1 MTETSFN
8 GGPVSL
14 QPGLHFNAGLV
25 LGRVAQVDSSCARIQ
40 LLDPEVAARVTV
52 SDLLALDAGDGEYSI
67 GLVEAATGETEGP
80 PASIRAI
87 LIGTFRRAT
96 EAGPVVFTRGS
107 GVHPHIGSE
116 CWLIEGALLG
126 RFMSILGEGVPPG
139 ERLALGRFVADHAA
153 PAIADGNRLFQRH
166 AALLG
171 STGAGKSWAVATILE
186 RAGRLRHPNLIVFD
200 MHGEYLPL
208 TQGADGRE
216 PLARRLSIAGPADL
230 ASPDDDALYLPYWML
245 SCEEVLALTL
255 DRTDPHVSTQALRF
269 AHHVRRLKEA
279 TLRDVDREDALR
291 TFNANSPVPYRLEH
305 LLSWLVR
312 DDTEKIPQHPSGK
325 LEPGPYAGRL
335 TGLISRLEAR
345 MADPRY
351 GFIFSPHDQ
360 TLEYGWLMEAAAS
373 LLDSGPERP
382 GIKVVDFSEVPSEIL
397 PLVAGVLARLIYN
410 VQLWI
415 DPAVRT
421 PICVVCDEA
430 HLYLPVHAESGPVQ
444 RAALETFEAIAK
456 EGRKYGIALLVVSQ
470 RPADISRTILSQC
483 NNFIVMRL
491 TSDEDQAVVERL
503 VPETLGAVTSI
514 LPLLEVGEAMV
525 LGDALLLPT
534 RLKFDAPALRP
545 ASATQPFWTKWGDQG
560 SSMSAIAAGVEAFR
574 NQLRTSPLST
584 SEAGEQD
591 S

>member
-1 MTETSFN
+1 LDLS
-8 GGPVSL
+8 
-14 QPGLHFNAGLV
+14 AGLV
-25 LGRVAQVDSSCARIQ
+25 LGRVVQVDSSCARVE
-40 LLDPEVAARVTV
+40 LSDPETAARVTV
-52 SDLLALDAGDGEYSI
+52 SDLVALGARGDEYSI
-67 GLVEAATGETEGP
+67 GLVEAAMGETE
-80 PASIRAI
+80 ASIRAI
-87 LIGTFRRAT
+87 LIGTFHPAT
-96 EAGPVVFTRGS
+96 EAGPAAFTRGS

-116 CWLIEGALLG
+116 CWLIEGELLG
-126 RFMSILGEGVPPG
+126 RFMSLLGEGVSPG
-139 ERLALGRFVADHAA
+139 ERLALGQFVADHAA

-171 STGAGKSWAVATILE
+171 TTGAGKSWAVATILE
-186 RAGRLRHPNLIVFD
+186 RAGRLKHPNLIVFD

-208 TQGADGRE
+208 AQAADGRQ
-216 PLARRLSIAGPADL
+216 PLARRLSIAGPTDVP
-230 ASPDDDALYLPYWML
+230 SPDDHALFLPYWML

-255 DRTDPHVSTQALRF
+255 DPTDPHVSTQTLRF
-269 AHHVRRLKEA
+269 AHHVQRLKEA

-291 TFNANSPVPYRLEH
+291 TFTADSPVPYRLEH

-325 LEPGPYAGRL
+325 VEPGPYAGRL

-351 GFIFSPHDQ
+351 GFIFSPPDQ
-360 TLEYGWLMEAAAS
+360 TLEYDWLTEAAAS

-382 GIKVVDFSEVPSEIL
+382 GIKVIDFSEVPSGIL

-421 PICVVCDEA
+421 PVCVVCDEA

-514 LPLLEVGEAMV
+514 LPLLDVGEAVV

-534 RLKFDAPALRP
+534 RLKFDAPTLRP
-545 ASATQPFWTKWGDQG
+545 TSATQPFWTKWGDQG
-560 SSMSAIAAGVEAFR
+560 SSRSSIAAGVEALR
-574 NQLRTSPLST
+574 NQLRASPVP
-584 SEAGEQD
+584 D
-591 S
+591 